1 MASGKASKRCVTSC
15 HLKVCFAPIAT
26 SDDGSDASEVSG
38 RPREIE
44 ASDLATVIALAPDC
58 RLTSITLHQ
67 VTVHGDFSLVTR
79 ALSDSK
85 YLEEFCTFDFR
96 PRKPSRDLA
105 ALGVALAE
113 LPRLKDIHAST
124 WFRASS

>member
-1 MASGKASKRCVTSC
+1 
-15 HLKVCFAPIAT
+15 
-26 SDDGSDASEVSG
+26 
-38 RPREIE
+38 
-44 ASDLATVIALAPDC
+44 
-58 RLTSITLHQ
+58 
-67 VTVHGDFSLVTR
+67 
-79 ALSDSK
+79 
-85 YLEEFCTFDFR
+85 LEEFCTFDFR